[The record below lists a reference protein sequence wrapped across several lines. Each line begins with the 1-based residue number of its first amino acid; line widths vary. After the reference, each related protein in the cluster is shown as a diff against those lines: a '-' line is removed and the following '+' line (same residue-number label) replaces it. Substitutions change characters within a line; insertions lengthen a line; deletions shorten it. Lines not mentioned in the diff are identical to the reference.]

1 MSKERERGCVNRKRE
16 RDFGREECV
25 NGERE
30 LGRKGMSDW
39 GEKVGESGSVRVW
52 MSELQLG
59 REAGE

>member
-1 MSKERERGCVNRKRE
+1 M
-16 RDFGREECV
+16 

-30 LGRKGMSDW
+30 FGRKGMSDW
-39 GEKVGESGSVRVW
+39 GERVGESGSVRVW

>member
-1 MSKERERGCVNRKRE
+1 M
-16 RDFGREECV
+16 

-30 LGRKGMSDW
+30 LGRKGMSDLGERV
-39 GEKVGESGSVRVW
+39 GEKGNVRVW